1 VSGQTQPDGT
11 RENQFTHAGK
21 NRQREQGKYCKC
33 RRCGNVEVCTPERD
47 FWGGNGQPLLCDFRP
62 RVVMGRA
69 KASVPIKPTPAP
81 GKGRVQS

>member
-1 VSGQTQPDGT
+1 MEYVFISLDCDGDADVIT
-11 RENQFTHAGK
+11 KAAEGWQILHTIPAYVDIDGYH
-21 NRQREQGKYCKC
+21 
-33 RRCGNVEVCTPERD
+33 
-47 FWGGNGQPLLCDFRP
+47 FRP